1 MAYAGRVGAEL
12 SEEEGYQA
20 ARLCAIS
27 APAQIKAAVDDL
39 NRVRKIVRL
48 EGHVYSAPGF
58 RGQPGVLNGASE
70 LFNEVFGQRGQHM
83 RTALGISEMPLV
95 AFVQLSVFAEVS
107 P

>member
-1 MAYAGRVGAEL
+1 MAYAGRVGAKL

-95 AFVQLSVFAEVS
+95 AFVQLSVFAKVS